1 LLKFR
6 GITVAFAAVVA
17 FGAASIP
24 ISAAAL
30 VGAAAEGG
38 PGWDDGGRDV
48 WQVVD
53 QNTPRPSSL
62 NRLSPRQ
69 IKPPGRW
76 HGWNVWRVRAP
87 LSSVSSGGG
96 ARLKLRCS
104 AWRTVRDGGSLLG
117 INPGHELLV
126 GGHVD
131 LEAAIN
137 RGITVAEMTI
147 RRPRSLSIVMCERIP
162 RWMGLEWGR
171 EQLAAPGRQP
181 LSASP
186 PRGHQR
192 AATAKRWGKPRS
204 HPSHLSPES
213 LTAKLPAVSQH

>member
-1 LLKFR
+1 MCSRTQKARFLCRDSPGSATKLASTAAICLECLQRPDRRPDPLQEGCMLLKFR

-53 QNTPRPSSL
+53 QNTPRPSGL

-69 IKPPGRW
+69 IKPPGLW
-76 HGWNVWRVRAP
+76 HGCNVWRVRAP

-126 GGHVD
+126 AGHVD

-137 RGITVAEMTI
+137 RSITVAEVTI
-147 RRPRSLSIVMCERIP
+147 RRPRSLSIV
-162 RWMGLEWGR
+162 
-171 EQLAAPGRQP
+171 
-181 LSASP
+181 
-186 PRGHQR
+186 
-192 AATAKRWGKPRS
+192 
-204 HPSHLSPES
+204 
-213 LTAKLPAVSQH
+213 